1 MIPIKVKKW
10 RVYMTTELTRFAED
24 PIASDSAQF
33 PLARPMGTPDN
44 TDIPSLDSVRPWGLR
59 RMKILPGT
67 GRQIRIWRYDHERQV
82 AVDGDGTPLNQT
94 RMEQPT
100 ADKVTSS
107 DGDEGPMEDY
117 IYDFAPDVP
126 FPPA

>member
-1 MIPIKVKKW
+1 MNEEVEND
-10 RVYMTTELTRFAED
+10 MTIELTRFAED

-44 TDIPSLDSVRPWGLR
+44 TDMPSPGGVRPWGLR
-59 RMKILPGT
+59 GMEVPLNAG
-67 GRQIRIWRYDHERQV
+67 QRIKVWRYDHERQV
-82 AVDGDGTPLNQT
+82 AVDGDGTPLSEA

-100 ADKVTSS
+100 VNKVTSS

-117 IYDFAPDVP
+117 TYDFAPDAP